1 MVEQVTVLEE
11 LDNTVKF
18 NSIRILVF
26 EIGKDFH
33 EHVAL
38 VSSKILQVISY
49 LSIFYPLLL
58 LEDVVVTFNYILVV
72 FEACLKG
79 GFPLAMFYFWITDFA
94 FDRVNSLALLL

>member
-33 EHVAL
+33 
-38 VSSKILQVISY
+38 
-49 LSIFYPLLL
+49 
-58 LEDVVVTFNYILVV
+58 
-72 FEACLKG
+72 
-79 GFPLAMFYFWITDFA
+79 
-94 FDRVNSLALLL
+94 